1 MPGAYETGF
10 VVRVEDDLLTLALFA
25 GCDERDLAALG
36 GMLTRVHAAEGDVLA
51 RQDEVAGSFLLVVSG
66 EAAVVRDD
74 GDGERT
80 VGTVMAGSI
89 VGELSVLR
97 AAPRSATVTAI
108 GALTGYAGDARAF
121 ATLLDVPGVAGRVAR
136 TARQRL
142 AANTRPVELALRDAA
157 RVRIRPLLPTD
168 RGKLADAQPG
178 FSRESHYR
186 RFFSAPPLSS
196 KVVDYLI
203 DVDYSDHFAWAVLG
217 TDEPDEPGIASA
229 RYVRERDNRD
239 IAEVAFAVIDAY
251 QGRGLGTLLLGALAV
266 AAREN
271 GVTRFRARLL
281 SDNAA
286 MRAVLRRAGA
296 RMDFAEPGVLETLM
310 DVPAFGH
317 GLPDLAT
324 ANALRDTAR
333 SVVVAAD
340 LALGAVP

>member
-1 MPGAYETGF
+1 MA
-10 VVRVEDDLLTLALFA
+10 RVEEHLLTLALFA

-36 GMLTRVHAAEGDVLA
+36 RMLTPVHAAEGEVLA

-66 EAAVVRDD
+66 EAAVLRDD
-74 GDGERT
+74 GDGERM

-97 AAPRSATVTAI
+97 AAPRSATVTSTR
-108 GALTGYAGDARAF
+108 ALTGYAGDARAF
-121 ATLLDVPGVAGRVAR
+121 ATLLEVPGVARRVAR

-142 AANTRPVELALRDAA
+142 AANTRPVEVALRDAA

-168 RGKLADAQPG
+168 RGKLADTQPG

-217 TDEPDEPGIASA
+217 ADEPGEPGIASA

-271 GVTRFRARLL
+271 GVGRFRARML

-310 DVPAFGH
+310 DVPAFGD
-317 GLPDLAT
+317 GRPDLAT
-324 ANALRDTAR
+324 ANALRETAR

-340 LALGAVP
+340 LALGT